1 MKAWDE
7 HHSRLMSIDF
17 DWPSGKL
24 PNAAPV
30 ASDPPT
36 VTTDMIRVTL
46 SKMKCG
52 KATGPSGTIAEML
65 KATGDDGIQL
75 MKELYLLV
83 VNRKGIPSDWE
94 ESFIKN
100 LYIGKGDA
108 LDRGNYRGLK
118 MTD

>member
-1 MKAWDE
+1 
-7 HHSRLMSIDF
+7 
-17 DWPSGKL
+17 
-24 PNAAPV
+24 
-30 ASDPPT
+30 
-36 VTTDMIRVTL
+36 
-46 SKMKCG
+46 
-52 KATGPSGTIAEML
+52 ML
-65 KATGDDGIQL
+65 KATGDNNIQL
-75 MKELYLLV
+75 IYELYQLV